1 MGEKGV
7 GRRGE
12 RGGGG
17 RVRRVTRK
25 IEWRREPVREDEGSG
40 ETK

>member
-7 GRRGE
+7 GR